1 MFTSRIQI
9 AKYGIAGLII
19 SAVVAIPGASAS
31 AQTTSIKLAGATVN
45 DLNHAYLNE
54 FKKRVEEKT
63 GGRIKAGVY
72 TAGQLGGIQ
81 QMIEGLIL
89 GTQEL
94 YLVPPD
100 FLVGLNPAFGVA
112 SAPGLFDNQAH
123 AVRAILDKPFYSKF
137 TSLAESKGIVGIS
150 YYIYGPAAYLT
161 KKPIRTVA
169 DLKGLKVRVL
179 ASPVERGIVG
189 ALGATGVPVPY
200 GEVPA
205 ALRQG
210 VLDGARTAMGGP
222 AAGGW
227 YDIVPNVTITGG
239 SYISLLAMV
248 SKRWLDKLPA
258 DLRKSVLEI
267 GEELNQWAIGYGR
280 DWNDGAKKVWLKGG
294 GKVIEMALGQGEL
307 LRSKIAA
314 VGIKVFN
321 KEPAKSMYETL
332 KASAVRT
339 RK

>member
-1 MFTSRIQI
+1 MIISKSQV
-9 AKYGIAGLII
+9 AKLGIAGLIM
-19 SAVVAIPGASAS
+19 SAVAVLPGAPAS
-31 AQTTSIKLAGATVN
+31 AQAVKMKLAGATVN
-45 DLNHAYLNE
+45 DLNHAYLKE
-54 FKKRVEEKT
+54 FKARIEKKT
-63 GGRIKAGVY
+63 GGRIEAGVY
-72 TAGQLGGIQ
+72 PAGQLGGIQ

-100 FLVGLNPAFGVA
+100 FLVGLNSAFGSA
-112 SAPGLFDNQAH
+112 SAPGLFDDQAH

-137 TSLAESKGIVGIS
+137 TNLAQSKGIVGIS
-150 YYIYGPAAYLT
+150 YYIYGPASYLT

-169 DLKGLKVRVL
+169 DLKGLKIRVL
-179 ASPVERGIVG
+179 ASPVERGIVA

-239 SYISLLAMV
+239 SYISILAMV

-258 DLRKSVLEI
+258 DLRKAVLET
-267 GEELNQWAIGYGR
+267 GAELNQWAIGYSR
-280 DWNDGAKKVWLKGG
+280 DWNSGAKEVWLKGG
-294 GKVIEMALGQGEL
+294 GKVIEMAPGQAEL

-314 VGIKVFN
+314 VGGKVFD

-332 KASAVRT
+332 KASAART